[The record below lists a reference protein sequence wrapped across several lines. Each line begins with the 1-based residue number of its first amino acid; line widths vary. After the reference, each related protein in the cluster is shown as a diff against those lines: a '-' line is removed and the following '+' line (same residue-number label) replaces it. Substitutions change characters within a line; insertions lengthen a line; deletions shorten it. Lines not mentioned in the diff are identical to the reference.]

1 MITPLKKIPL
11 KLLCKEPIM
20 FDANIFMVGIEKR
33 ASDIN
38 YSFENIKK
46 LYLIPIFESF
56 DNIIIHEKVYSEID
70 EECKSFIREYSD
82 KIMIVS
88 EDNLYGI
95 DPQYT
100 TIFNN
105 ISNHE
110 KVKYY
115 RKSSKDSGEVYSL
128 AYAAF
133 HNINYFCSKEIM
145 VDIIADEIN
154 DLKNVQV
161 ITFDVIVLLAY
172 IYHNFKNI
180 KKHDK
185 ALKSIYKRYCED
197 VIKRH
202 KLPPKLLDYVK
213 ESSKF
218 I

>member
-1 MITPLKKIPL
+1 
-11 KLLCKEPIM
+11 
-20 FDANIFMVGIEKR
+20 
-33 ASDIN
+33 
-38 YSFENIKK
+38 
-46 LYLIPIFESF
+46 
-56 DNIIIHEKVYSEID
+56 
-70 EECKSFIREYSD
+70 
-82 KIMIVS
+82 
-88 EDNLYGI
+88 
-95 DPQYT
+95 
-100 TIFNN
+100 
-105 ISNHE
+105 
-110 KVKYY
+110 
-115 RKSSKDSGEVYSL
+115 
-128 AYAAF
+128 
-133 HNINYFCSKEIM
+133 M